1 MSRDIIE
8 RVEEAAI
15 AVLLITGLVLIVLHW
30 G

>member
-1 MSRDIIE
+1 MSREAIE
-8 RVEEAAI
+8 RVEEVAI